1 MPEKHPEV
9 KISEDKLSE
18 YSSVRDKWARQATE
32 DNEFRNGIQWTK
44 EQVDALRKRAQEP
57 LVVNVIYP
65 AVEQAKAMLTA
76 NSPRFQSAGREGSD
90 VKTGQIFSD
99 LMSWVWENSKGNT
112 ELKEVVD
119 DYYVKGMGCMMVY
132 HDPQA
137 DFGKGDIY
145 VKAIDPLDIYV
156 CPSSQDAYSRDAS
169 NIIVARLYSEM
180 QLISMYPDLEEIIK
194 SATTTSVAPQTES
207 IRHGLED
214 QIVSKEDINAQRIY
228 GTPDERQLEVIER
241 YSKIKVPHYRVYD
254 PQLNDEKILTPAEY
268 EACLLY
274 TSPSPRD

>member
-1 MPEKHPEV
+1 
-9 KISEDKLSE
+9 
-18 YSSVRDKWARQATE
+18 
-32 DNEFRNGIQWTK
+32 
-44 EQVDALRKRAQEP
+44 
-57 LVVNVIYP
+57 
-65 AVEQAKAMLTA
+65 
-76 NSPRFQSAGREGSD
+76 
-90 VKTGQIFSD
+90 
-99 LMSWVWENSKGNT
+99 
-112 ELKEVVD
+112 
-119 DYYVKGMGCMMVY
+119 MMVY

-241 YSKIKVPHYRVYD
+241 FSKIKVPHYRIYD
-254 PQLNDEKILTPAEY
+254 PQLNDEKILTQQNTNNTHRRLDIKYLIKKEKI
-268 EACLLY
+268 
-274 TSPSPRD
+274 S